1 MTMGKRTGLLVV
13 VLIVLLASCTLD
25 IRDEDGFRLFYAAGW
40 SPDAYVVQS
49 HDGYRVGSELY
60 HEAVFDAPV
69 LVENVL
75 DRSID
80 VRIWYGTERRWVVL
94 DPYGSLELEGEDG

>member
-1 MTMGKRTGLLVV
+1 MGKRTGLLAV
-13 VLIVLLASCTLD
+13 VLVVLLASCTLD

-49 HDGYRVGSELY
+49 HDGYRVGSQLY
-60 HEAVFDAPV
+60 HEAVFDTPV

-75 DRSID
+75 GRSID
-80 VRIWYGTERRWVVL
+80 VRIWHGTDRWWIVL
-94 DPYGSLELEGEDG
+94 DPHGSILLEAADE